1 MPDATRT
8 CGLAGKILNQV
19 QNDSKKTEV
28 TMSYKNDSYLVIAN
42 KFGSAGSDAKAQ
54 LWETYDKLRDI
65 TVSGTGS
72 GTGWEGTGGFL
83 YNLATLFSPSSFATT
98 FGSSEVMNVAGTSY
112 YSSVSGGNSYGI
124 DSLYNYSGF
133 PSGASSIWSSSGF
146 YTGGAASLTG
156 WGSYS
161 SDYSSGYITGGA
173 SGIASSIANVASA
186 TSYGVGTASGYG
198 FAKNLVL
205 PVAGIIS
212 GWGGIM
218 QSAAPYLGEY
228 GLPTLVMGN
237 LMQGT
242 SSAALSAYQRI
253 TGNVTT
259 SADTILS
266 NKVRNIETV
275 CKMLDT
281 QGDVVKK
288 MLKESIEGDS
298 KAIQNL

>member
-1 MPDATRT
+1 
-8 CGLAGKILNQV
+8 
-19 QNDSKKTEV
+19 
-28 TMSYKNDSYLVIAN
+28 MSYKNDSYLVIAN
-42 KFGSAGSDAKAQ
+42 RFGSASGDAKAQ

-65 TVSGTGS
+65 SVSGTGS

-83 YNLATLFSPSSFATT
+83 YNMATLFSPSTFATT

-112 YSSVSGGNSYGI
+112 HSNVSGGSSFGV

-133 PSGASSIWSSSGF
+133 PGGASPVWSSSGF
-146 YTGGAASLTG
+146 YTGGASPISG
-156 WGSYS
+156 WGSTPLAS
-161 SDYSSGYITGGA
+161 SLDGYITGGA
-173 SGIASSIANVASA
+173 SGIASSIANVANA

-205 PVAGIIS
+205 PAAGLIS

-218 QSAAPYLGEY
+218 QAAAPYLGEY
-228 GLPTLVMGN
+228 GLPAIVMGN

-259 SADTILS
+259 SADTILT